1 MAKLEWDKTGEKT
14 YETGVSKGVLYVQG
28 ASGVYGTGVAWPGLS
43 KVDESPSGA
52 EPTKLYANNGVYVTL
67 MSAEEYAFTIEAY
80 DSPEEFDECDGTK
93 EVAKGI
99 TIRQQDR
106 TPFGFCY
113 RTEIGNDTEG
123 TNHGYKLHL
132 VYGCKASPSSKS
144 HETVNDSPSA
154 DTLSWEVNTTPVAVD
169 GFKPTAVVEID
180 STTVTKENMQKIED
194 KLYGTASEE
203 ATLPS
208 IAEIIELVGTASAVP
223 GIGG

>member
-28 ASGVYGTGVAWPGLS
+28 ASGTYGTGVAWPGLS

-106 TPFGFCY
+106 TPFGFSY

-144 HETVNDSPSA
+144 HETINDSPSA
-154 DTLSWEVNTTPVAVD
+154 DTLSWEVNTTPVAVE

-208 IAEIIELVGTASAVP
+208 IAEIIELVGTASSEP

>member
-28 ASGVYGTGVAWPGLS
+28 ASGTYGTGVAWPGLS

-106 TPFGFCY
+106 TPFGFSY

-144 HETVNDSPSA
+144 HETINDSPSA
-154 DTLSWEVNTTPVAVD
+154 DTLSWEVNTTPVAVE

-180 STTVTKENMQKIED
+180 STTVTKDNMQKIED

-208 IAEIIELVGTASAVP
+208 IAEIIELVGTASSEP

>member
-28 ASGVYGTGVAWPGLS
+28 ASGTYGTGVAWPGLS

-144 HETVNDSPSA
+144 HETINDSPSA
-154 DTLSWEVNTTPVAVD
+154 DTLSWEVNTTPVAVE

-208 IAEIIELVGTASAVP
+208 IAEIIELVGTASSEP

>member
-1 MAKLEWDKTGEKT
+1 MAKLEWDKTGERT

-28 ASGVYGTGVAWPGLS
+28 ASGTYGNGVAWPGLS

-93 EVAKGI
+93 EVATGI

-154 DTLSWEVNTTPVAVD
+154 DTLSWEVNTTPVAVE

-180 STTVTKENMQKIED
+180 STTVTKENMKKIED

-208 IAEIIELVGTASAVP
+208 IAEIIELVGTASSAP

>member
-1 MAKLEWDKTGEKT
+1 M
-14 YETGVSKGVLYVQG
+14 
-28 ASGVYGTGVAWPGLS
+28 
-43 KVDESPSGA
+43 
-52 EPTKLYANNGVYVTL
+52 
-67 MSAEEYAFTIEAY
+67 
-80 DSPEEFDECDGTK
+80 
-93 EVAKGI
+93 
-99 TIRQQDR
+99 
-106 TPFGFCY
+106 
-113 RTEIGNDTEG
+113 
-123 TNHGYKLHL
+123 HL

-154 DTLSWEVNTTPVAVD
+154 DTLSWEVNTTPVAVE

-208 IAEIIELVGTASAVP
+208 IAEIIELVGTASAEP

>member
-28 ASGVYGTGVAWPGLS
+28 ASGTYGTGVAWPGLS

-93 EVAKGI
+93 EVAPGI

-106 TPFGFCY
+106 TPFGFSY

-144 HETVNDSPSA
+144 HETINDSPSA
-154 DTLSWEVNTTPVAVD
+154 DTLSWEVNTTPVAVE

-180 STTVTKENMQKIED
+180 STTVTKDNMQKIED

-208 IAEIIELVGTASAVP
+208 IAEIIELVGTASSEP

>member
-28 ASGVYGTGVAWPGLS
+28 ASGAYGTGVAWPGLS

-106 TPFGFCY
+106 TPFGFSY

-144 HETVNDSPSA
+144 HETINDSPSA
-154 DTLSWEVNTTPVAVD
+154 DTLSWEVNTTPVAVE

-208 IAEIIELVGTASAVP
+208 IAEIIELVGTASAEP

>member
-14 YETGVSKGVLYVQG
+14 YETGVSKGVLYVQD
-28 ASGVYGTGVAWPGLS
+28 ASGAYGKGVAWPGLS

-52 EPTKLYANNGVYVTL
+52 EPTKLYGNNGVYVTL
-67 MSAEEYAFTIEAY
+67 MSAE
-80 DSPEEFDECDGTK
+80 DECDGTK

-99 TIRQQDR
+99 TIRQQER
-106 TPFGFCY
+106 TPFGFNY

-144 HETVNDSPSA
+144 HETINDSPSA
-154 DTLSWEVNTTPVAVD
+154 DTLSWEVNTTPVAVE

-208 IAEIIELVGTASAVP
+208 IAEIIELVGTASAEP

>member
-14 YETGVSKGVLYVQG
+14 YETGVSKGVLYVQDGSG
-28 ASGVYGTGVAWPGLS
+28 AYGKGVAWPGLS

-67 MSAEEYAFTIEAY
+67 MSAEEYTYTIEAY

-208 IAEIIELVGTASAVP
+208 SAEIIELVGTASSER

>member
-28 ASGVYGTGVAWPGLS
+28 ASGTYGTGVAWPGLS

-144 HETVNDSPSA
+144 HETINDSPSA
-154 DTLSWEVNTTPVAVD
+154 DTLSWEVNTTPVAVE

-208 IAEIIELVGTASAVP
+208 IAEIIELVGTASAEP

>member
-14 YETGVSKGVLYVQG
+14 YETGVSKGVLYVQDAG
-28 ASGVYGTGVAWPGLS
+28 GVYGTGVAWPGLS
-43 KVDESPSGA
+43 KVDENPSGA

-67 MSAEEYAFTIEAY
+67 MSAEEYTFTIEAY

-99 TIRQQDR
+99 TIRQQER
-106 TPFGFCY
+106 TPFGFSY

-154 DTLSWEVNTTPVAVD
+154 DTLSWEVNTTPVAVE

>member
-28 ASGVYGTGVAWPGLS
+28 ASGTYGTGVAWPGLS

-144 HETVNDSPSA
+144 HETVNVSLIA
-154 DTLSWEVNTTPVAVD
+154 DTLSLEVNTTSVAVE
-169 GFKPTAVVEID
+169 GFKPTSVVEID

-208 IAEIIELVGTASAVP
+208 IAEIIELVGTASSEP

>member
-93 EVAKGI
+93 EVAPGI

-106 TPFGFCY
+106 TPFGFSY

-144 HETVNDSPSA
+144 HETINDSPSA
-154 DTLSWEVNTTPVAVD
+154 DTLSWEVNTTPVAVE

-208 IAEIIELVGTASAVP
+208 IAEIIELVGTASSEP

>member
-28 ASGVYGTGVAWPGLS
+28 ASGTYGTGVAWPGLS

-106 TPFGFCY
+106 TPFGFSY

-154 DTLSWEVNTTPVAVD
+154 DTLSWEVNTTPVAVE

-208 IAEIIELVGTASAVP
+208 IAEIIELVGTASSEP

>member
-14 YETGVSKGVLYVQG
+14 YETGVSKGVLYVQE
-28 ASGVYGTGVAWPGLS
+28 ASGAYGNGVAWPGLS
-43 KVDESPSGA
+43 KVDENPSGA

-123 TNHGYKLHL
+123 TNHGYKLHI

-154 DTLSWEVNTTPVAVD
+154 DTLSWEVNTTPVAVE

-180 STTVTKENMQKIED
+180 STTVTKDNMKKIED

-203 ATLPS
+203 ATLPL
-208 IAEIIELVGTASAVP
+208 IAEIIELVGTASSEP
-223 GIGG
+223 SIGG

>member
-144 HETVNDSPSA
+144 HETINDSPSA
-154 DTLSWEVNTTPVAVD
+154 DTLSWEVNTTPVAVE

-208 IAEIIELVGTASAVP
+208 IAEIIELVGTASSEP

>member
-14 YETGVSKGVLYVQG
+14 YETGVSKGVLYIQG

-106 TPFGFCY
+106 TPF
-113 RTEIGNDTEG
+113 
-123 TNHGYKLHL
+123 
-132 VYGCKASPSSKS
+132 
-144 HETVNDSPSA
+144 
-154 DTLSWEVNTTPVAVD
+154 
-169 GFKPTAVVEID
+169 
-180 STTVTKENMQKIED
+180 
-194 KLYGTASEE
+194 
-203 ATLPS
+203 
-208 IAEIIELVGTASAVP
+208 
-223 GIGG
+223 

>member
-1 MAKLEWDKTGEKT
+1 MSKLEWDKTGEKT

-28 ASGVYGTGVAWPGLS
+28 SSGAYGTGVAWPGLS

-106 TPFGFCY
+106 TPFGFSY

-144 HETVNDSPSA
+144 HETINDSPSA
-154 DTLSWEVNTTPVAVD
+154 DTLSWEVNTTPVAVE

-194 KLYGTASEE
+194 KLYGTTSEE

-208 IAEIIELVGTASAVP
+208 IAEIIELVGTTSSEP

>member
-93 EVAKGI
+93 EIAKGI

-154 DTLSWEVNTTPVAVD
+154 DTLSWEVNTTPVAVE
-169 GFKPTAVVEID
+169 GFKPTSVVEID

-194 KLYGTASEE
+194 KLYGTTSEE

>member
-14 YETGVSKGVLYVQG
+14 YETGVSKGVLYVQE
-28 ASGVYGTGVAWPGLS
+28 ASGVYGNGVAWPGLS
-43 KVDESPSGA
+43 KVDENPSGA

-154 DTLSWEVNTTPVAVD
+154 DTLSWEVNTTPVAVE

-208 IAEIIELVGTASAVP
+208 IAEIIELVGTASSEP

>member
-1 MAKLEWDKTGEKT
+1 MAKLEWDKTGERT

-28 ASGVYGTGVAWPGLS
+28 ASGTYGTGVAWPGLS

-154 DTLSWEVNTTPVAVD
+154 DTLSWEVNTTPVAVE

-180 STTVTKENMQKIED
+180 STTVTKENMKKIED

-208 IAEIIELVGTASAVP
+208 IAEIIELVGTASSAP

>member
-1 MAKLEWDKTGEKT
+1 MAKLEWDKTGERT
-14 YETGVSKGVLYVQG
+14 YETGVSKGVLYVQE
-28 ASGVYGTGVAWPGLS
+28 ASGSYGAGVAWPGLS

-106 TPFGFCY
+106 TPFGFSY

-144 HETVNDSPSA
+144 HETINDSPSA
-154 DTLSWEVNTTPVAVD
+154 DTLSWEVNTTPVAVE

-208 IAEIIELVGTASAVP
+208 IAEIIELVGTASSEP

>member
-28 ASGVYGTGVAWPGLS
+28 ASGEYGTGVAWPGLS

-154 DTLSWEVNTTPVAVD
+154 DTLSWEVNTTPVAVE

-208 IAEIIELVGTASAVP
+208 IAEIIELVGTASSEP

>member
-14 YETGVSKGVLYVQG
+14 YETGVSKGVLYVQDGSG
-28 ASGVYGTGVAWPGLS
+28 AYGKGVAWPGLS

-67 MSAEEYAFTIEAY
+67 MSAEEYTYTIEAY

-208 IAEIIELVGTASAVP
+208 IAEIIELVGTASAAP

>member
-14 YETGVSKGVLYVQG
+14 YETGVSKGVLYVQDGSG
-28 ASGVYGTGVAWPGLS
+28 AYGKGVAWPGLS

-154 DTLSWEVNTTPVAVD
+154 DTLSWEVNTTPVAVE
-169 GFKPTAVVEID
+169 GFKPTAVIEID

-208 IAEIIELVGTASAVP
+208 IAEIIELVGTASAEP